1 LIGLPELATEDE
13 SRLISEKAACRP
25 YHCVEYCLRPS
36 AMVSG
41 VSEGRVIGPDGRFFD
56 GGAAGEELEFVV
68 VLVSSQTTARV

>member
-1 LIGLPELATEDE
+1 
-13 SRLISEKAACRP
+13 
-25 YHCVEYCLRPS
+25 
-36 AMVSG
+36 MVSG